1 MSWLDTVSSIR
12 VQRILV
18 IAIGLVSLLNL
29 IAFDTH
35 KITSTN
41 SFDSTG
47 TKNKVRSITV
57 TTTNSNNH
65 TISYKQHN
73 VTTYT
78 KTKDKKKLEFCGHCN
93 FNPRNSCN
101 ERLQYLMDRYKTPED
116 EAKESLMS
124 TCGIDY
130 DTEPYVL
137 LHAGPHKTGTTS
149 IQSFLYTSLFNNAT
163 YLQQDKFAIPTF
175 DDLPGIFGGDGPMLN
190 FAHCMLKD
198 FAKDGGQMNVGMCN
212 KLRGDKSPFPKFLQK
227 HYNQSHHVLLV
238 AEDLDRLTID
248 HGRIQYY
255 LQPYRRFKVVVT
267 YRRMHDWLVSISY
280 KNCA

>member
-1 MSWLDTVSSIR
+1 MLWLDAVSSIR
-12 VQRILV
+12 VQRVLV

-35 KITSTN
+35 KITSTKL
-41 SFDSTG
+41 SLD
-47 TKNKVRSITV
+47 RSIAV
-57 TTTNSNNH
+57 TTTNTTKQIIGNNH
-65 TISYKQHN
+65 GI
-73 VTTYT
+73 VTTTHT
-78 KTKDKKKLEFCGHCN
+78 KTKKLEFCGHCN

-212 KLRGDKSPFPKFLQK
+212 KLRGDKSPFPKFLKK
-227 HYNQSHHVLLV
+227 HCNQSHHVLLV

-267 YRRMHDWLVSISY
+267 YRRMHDWLVSISS

>member
-1 MSWLDTVSSIR
+1 MSWFDAVSSIR

-35 KITSTN
+35 KITSTKL
-41 SFDSTG
+41 SLD
-47 TKNKVRSITV
+47 RSITV
-57 TTTNSNNH
+57 TTTN
-65 TISYKQHN
+65 TTKQIIGNKHGN
-73 VTTYT
+73 VTATHT
-78 KTKDKKKLEFCGHCN
+78 KTKVKDKRLEFCGHCN

-130 DTEPYVL
+130 DLEPYVL

-212 KLRGDKSPFPKFLQK
+212 KLRGDKSPFPKFLKK

-267 YRRMHDWLVSISY
+267 YRRMHDWRKFIPCFQVFT
-280 KNCA
+280 